1 MLRDITY
8 GTLLFY
14 GSMTLLGG
22 IFVWFCV
29 PETKGIPLED
39 IDTLFEAK
47 GWARQQMRTFEEMK
61 MSRWEVVEGKD
72 VEEHGDEDD
81 SGEAGKDRTKV
92 SSERAV

>member
-61 MSRWEVVEGKD
+61 VGQWVVVEGKE
-72 VEEHGDEDD
+72 VEVNGDEDD
-81 SGEAGKDRTKV
+81 SGELGKYGTKV